1 MKILIS
7 CLLTLTRTDCT
18 SVALEVWREPSVDAV
33 VLVKGISS
41 WIRVS
46 RPPPPDLVRS
56 VLICDYPWSFR
67 GFELGDSFVA

>member
-1 MKILIS
+1 MS
-7 CLLTLTRTDCT
+7 CLLTLTRTDFT
-18 SVALEVWREPSVDAV
+18 PVVFEVWSELSVVAV

-41 WIRVS
+41 WMRVS